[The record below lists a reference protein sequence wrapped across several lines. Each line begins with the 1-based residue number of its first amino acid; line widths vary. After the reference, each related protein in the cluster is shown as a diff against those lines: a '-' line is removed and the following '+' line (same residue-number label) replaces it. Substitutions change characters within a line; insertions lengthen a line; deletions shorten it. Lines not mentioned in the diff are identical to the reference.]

1 MGCPSGAYPASDLK
15 AFILAGGFG
24 TRLRP
29 LTLTRPKHL
38 LPIANRPHIE
48 HVFDLLLRHS
58 IDEVV
63 LMTSYLA
70 EAFADTLAGVEQMGM
85 KLEVTHEAEPLG
97 TAGAL
102 KNAEH
107 LVGDDAF
114 LAFNGDVLTNVDLSA
129 VIDRHRARQA
139 EASIVLTPVDDP
151 SAYGVV
157 PTKEDGSVLG
167 FIEKPPRDQAPSN
180 LINAGIYVLEPSILE
195 RIPVDRVWSAERE
208 LFPQLVAEGA
218 RLFASGTDAYWMD
231 IGTPEKYV
239 QANMDALSGTFP
251 TNAVDAIGPDGV
263 LAAEPCEIGEGARV
277 SSACLGAGARV
288 ASGATV
294 SGSVLLPSASV
305 GEGATVVNCA
315 LGERAVV
322 TAGARIENGA
332 IGDGEIIE

>member
-1 MGCPSGAYPASDLK
+1 MK
-15 AFILAGGFG
+15 AFVLAGGFG

-48 HVFDLLLRHS
+48 HVFDLLLRHG

-70 EAFADTLAGVEQMGM
+70 DAFADTVAGAERRGM

-97 TAGAL
+97 TAGAF

-129 VIDRHRARQA
+129 VIDRHRRREA

-157 PTKEDGSVLG
+157 PTKADGSVLG
-167 FIEKPPRDQAPSN
+167 FIEKPPRDLAPSN

-195 RIPVDRVWSAERE
+195 RIPVNRVWSAERE
-208 LFPQLVAEGA
+208 LFPRLVAEGA
-218 RLFASGTDAYWMD
+218 RLFAMGTDAYWMD

-239 QANMDALSGTFP
+239 RANMDALSGTFP
-251 TNAVDAIGPDGV
+251 TDAAGAIGPDGV
-263 LAAEPCEIGEGARV
+263 LVAEPSEIAEDARV
-277 SSACLGAGARV
+277 SSACIGSGARV

-294 SGSVLLPSASV
+294 SGSVLLPSVSV
-305 GEGATVVNCA
+305 AEGATVVNSA
-315 LGERAVV
+315 LGEGAVV
-322 TAGARIENGA
+322 SAGARIENGA
-332 IGDGEIIE
+332 VGDGEIIE